1 MKLRGLFFLFFML
14 ILFNLLFAVFC
25 MGCRASE
32 TKTIGIVKE
41 NIIPPK
47 GIQIFVNDHEVLTL
61 KSFDNESFERIKQE
75 ADTISSAI
83 NHYFGSSNVSY
94 DPSDIRFLTENKYF
108 CCYIGD
114 DLAFKIDRSQAF
126 LQNLADSDITGM
138 WLTNLQRSLGYD
150 MGDDHRILYGH
161 KYYSKEFIQEGIASW
176 YGSNLAGR
184 RMSNGEIFDPY
195 DLTAAHRWLP
205 LGSIVLVTN
214 ENNGKSV
221 IVTITDRMGSTS
233 RAIDLSEGAA
243 EKIGMIS
250 SGLAPVKIELLK

>member
-1 MKLRGLFFLFFML
+1 MKLKGLFYLIFML
-14 ILFNLLFAVFC
+14 ILFNLLFSIFC
-25 MGCRASE
+25 MNCKASE

-41 NIIPPK
+41 NIIPSK
-47 GIQIFVNDHEVLTL
+47 EVQIFVNNYKVLTL
-61 KSFDNESFERIKQE
+61 VSFDNESFERIKKE
-75 ADTISSAI
+75 ADIVSSAI
-83 NHYFGSSNVSY
+83 NQYFGSSKGSY
-94 DPSDIRFLTENKYF
+94 DPSDIRFVTEDKYF
-108 CCYIGD
+108 CCYVGD

-126 LQNLADSDITGM
+126 LQSLADSDITNM
-138 WLTNLQRSLGYD
+138 WLTNLQRSLGYNPD
-150 MGDDHRILYGH
+150 ENHKILYGH

-176 YGSNLAGR
+176 YGTNLAGR
-184 RMSNGEIFDPY
+184 YMSNGEIFDPY

-233 RAIDLSEGAA
+233 RVIDLSEGAA